1 MKSEVL
7 KSIKQA
13 EEEYKSM
20 VSTAN
25 TENKQKVADARAEAE
40 RIIEKA
46 TADAEAYKKTRLA
59 EAGTAAAKKRADILK
74 VGEQKAA
81 TLRANSLENLDKAVE
96 FLVSRFKEQLHVS
109 A

>member
-20 VSTAN
+20 VSTAHA
-25 TENKQKVADARAEAE
+25 ENKQKVADARAEAE

-59 EAGTAAAKKRADILK
+59 DAKTAATKKRAEILK
-74 VGEQKAA
+74 DGEQQAEKIK
-81 TLRANSLENLDKAVE
+81 ANSLANVDKAVE
-96 FLVSRFKEQLHVS
+96 YLVSRFKEQLHVS